1 VKMLERQRVQKEAAD
16 AAKKLEDA
24 TKEAEETAR
33 AAAAAA
39 ATMSSTQRR
48 VRVESEEKL
57 IDDQEAEGLVRN
69 SLPGYEKITYFVKNS
84 FHTVKCVFEP
94 SGTLIIPES

>member
-1 VKMLERQRVQKEAAD
+1 MLERQRVQKEAAD

-39 ATMSSTQRR
+39 ATMSSIQRR
-48 VRVESEEKL
+48 VRVESEEK
-57 IDDQEAEGLVRN
+57 
-69 SLPGYEKITYFVKNS
+69 
-84 FHTVKCVFEP
+84 
-94 SGTLIIPES
+94 